1 MADSTATKNQV
12 EFIRKLREDGV
23 DREAKV
29 REYLSNKGKEDVKD
43 LSMQEASELIDSLK
57 KIKGPDSDKKE
68 VLATGKQIT
77 FITNLQ
83 DTEERKNL
91 IKSYLSEKKKES
103 INSLSMTEASSLI
116 DRLMQLKGGPRT
128 SSADNLAT
136 KKQIQFIKNLQDTD
150 SKLKFALSYL
160 KDLKKMSVE
169 ELTKKEASTLI
180 EKLKDIKK

>member
-1 MADSTATKNQV
+1 MADSTATKNQI
-12 EFIRKLREDGV
+12 EFIRKLCEDDS

-29 REYLSNKGKEDVKD
+29 TEYLNIKGKDEVKD

-57 KIKGPDSDKKE
+57 KIKGPESDKKE
-68 VLATGKQIT
+68 VLATGKQIS

-91 IKSYLSEKKKES
+91 VSSYLAEKKKAN
-103 INSLSMTEASSLI
+103 INSLTMAEASSLI

-136 KKQIQFIKNLQDTD
+136 KKQIQFIKSLQDTD

-160 KDLKKMSVE
+160 KDLKKMSIE
-169 ELTKKEASTLI
+169 ELTKKEASALI